1 MSVANATSQYS
12 RRRNAPEYTPSFLRS
27 GSRPSPWLYSILRQL
42 SCRQVQCAPRSF
54 ASIHPII
61 GVSGVSD
68 RLKGFSK
75 LTDGIIKLVLLRA
88 KHRKCMFSNSRRYSQ
103 WSEKSGSAL
112 WLVTSYLPCVH
123 VVTSVTKSNLASV
136 PSSKL
141 SFKTV
146 VA

>member
-1 MSVANATSQYS
+1 MRQVNIVAGVTHQNILPVFCGQVLVRRLGYTVYYVSLS
-12 RRRNAPEYTPSFLRS
+12 R
-27 GSRPSPWLYSILRQL
+27 
-42 SCRQVQCAPRSF
+42 RQVQCAPRSF

-112 WLVTSYLPCVH
+112 WLVTSYLPCLH